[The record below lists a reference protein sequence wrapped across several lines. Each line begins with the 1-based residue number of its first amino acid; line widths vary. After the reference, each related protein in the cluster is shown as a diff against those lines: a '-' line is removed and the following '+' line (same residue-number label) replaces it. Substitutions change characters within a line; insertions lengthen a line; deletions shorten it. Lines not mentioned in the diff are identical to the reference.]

1 MRFLRLL
8 RRPCGHLSCSGL
20 HAFRQDYCL
29 SRRPNA
35 MKVAAT
41 VSACV
46 LTLVLGVA
54 RANAAPIVVTNPAL
68 FTGPGVVSI
77 DFEDIVVPPG
87 GTVPITNQYA
97 SKNLIFS
104 PGLHTDTAFPALAPA
119 ILGAV
124 AASNGDPGCCPSIT
138 MTFTGGGASKLGFDI
153 VTLDAAVTSID
164 VFTILGG
171 VSTHVG
177 TLGFDSGL
185 EIKFLGIFAD
195 PLDPAANFDSIVLA
209 ALLAPGQN
217 SGFIID
223 NLRYTLVPEPTS
235 LTLFGL
241 GLAGVATKLRRR
253 RAAK

>member
-1 MRFLRLL
+1 
-8 RRPCGHLSCSGL
+8 
-20 HAFRQDYCL
+20 
-29 SRRPNA
+29 
-35 MKVAAT
+35 MKA
-41 VSACV
+41 SASVLVCV
-46 LTLVLGVA
+46 LTLALSAG
-54 RANAAPIVVTNPAL
+54 RAQAAPILANNPAL
-68 FTGPGVVSI
+68 FVGPDIVNI

-97 SKNLIFS
+97 NKNLLFS
-104 PGLHTDTAFPALAPA
+104 NGLHTDTAFPALAPA

-124 AASNGDPGCCPSIT
+124 AATNGDPGCCPTIT

-164 VFTILGG
+164 VFTVLGG

-185 EIKFLGIFAD
+185 EIKFLGILAD
-195 PLDPAANFDSIVLA
+195 PTDPSANFDSIVLS
-209 ALLAPGQN
+209 ALLAPGVT

-223 NLRYTLVPEPTS
+223 NLRYTLVPEPAS

-241 GLAGVATKLRRR
+241 GGLGLAALRRR
-253 RAAK
+253 RSRR

>member
-1 MRFLRLL
+1 MKRA
-8 RRPCGHLSCSGL
+8 
-20 HAFRQDYCL
+20 AF
-29 SRRPNA
+29 
-35 MKVAAT
+35 
-41 VSACV
+41 VSAFILA
-46 LTLVLGVA
+46 LTFGA
-54 RANAAPIVVTNPAL
+54 GRASAAPVLINNPAL
-68 FTGPGVVSI
+68 FAGPGIVSI

-223 NLRYTLVPEPTS
+223 NLRYTLVPEPAT
-235 LTLFGL
+235 LTLVGMGVL
-241 GLAGVATKLRRR
+241 GLAARARRR
-253 RAAK
+253 RQA

>member
-104 PGLHTDTAFPALAPA
+104 PGLHTDTSFPPLAPA
-119 ILGAV
+119 VLGAV
-124 AASNGDPGCCPSIT
+124 SASNGDPGCCPAIT
-138 MTFTGGGASKLGFDI
+138 MSFVGGGASKVGFDI
-153 VTLDAAVTSID
+153 ITLDPAVTQLD
-164 VFTILGG
+164 VFTVVGG
-171 VSTHVG
+171 VSTLAGSLVID
-177 TLGFDSGL
+177 TAL
-185 EIKFLGIFAD
+185 EIKFFGVLAD
-195 PLDPAANFDSIVLA
+195 ALDPSKKFDSLVITTLI
-209 ALLAPGQN
+209 APGQN

-223 NLRYTLVPEPTS
+223 NVRYVPVPEPTTM
-235 LTLFGL
+235 TLFGL
-241 GLAGVATKLRRR
+241 GALGFAAKLRRR
-253 RAAK
+253 RAN